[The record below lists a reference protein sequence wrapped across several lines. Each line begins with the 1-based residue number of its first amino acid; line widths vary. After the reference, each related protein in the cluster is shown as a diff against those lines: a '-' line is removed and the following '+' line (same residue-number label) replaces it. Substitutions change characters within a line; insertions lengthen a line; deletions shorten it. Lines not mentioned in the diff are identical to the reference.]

1 MPNRARRGRSAAAQ
15 RPSERRAWRLAMR
28 RGRRLGHQ
36 ASLEF
41 EADKGARS
49 ASSFTR
55 GQNWIGIGPLEEQ
68 KPRNVG
74 QWV

>member
-1 MPNRARRGRSAAAQ
+1 MKNLSHSASFESLDKNA
-15 RPSERRAWRLAMR
+15 PSKT
-28 RGRRLGHQ
+28 GTKHLGHQ

-41 EADKGARS
+41 EADKGAGS

-68 KPRNVG
+68 KPRSVG